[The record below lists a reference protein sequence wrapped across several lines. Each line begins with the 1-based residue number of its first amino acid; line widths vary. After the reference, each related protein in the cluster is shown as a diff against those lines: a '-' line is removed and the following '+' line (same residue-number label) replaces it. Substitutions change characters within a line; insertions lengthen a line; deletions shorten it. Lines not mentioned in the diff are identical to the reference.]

1 MEISPQP
8 QQLAV
13 YVNDSDRTGGSEYV
27 KQSAAEAAAM
37 LEGHLTPGNVRSSP
51 PKHVLDRALLEVGAE
66 LYHRRTSRNG
76 IAGLDG
82 GPDSIA
88 PLRIARDPM
97 RACYDILRP
106 YMKPAIA

>member
-1 MEISPQP
+1 MAITPEPAK
-8 QQLAV
+8 LAA

-27 KQSAAEAAAM
+27 QQSAAEAAAM
-37 LEGHLTPGNVRSSP
+37 LEGHLTVTNVRAMP
-51 PKHVLDRALLEVGAE
+51 PEHVVARALLEVGAE

-82 GPDSIA
+82 SPDNIA

-106 YMKPAIA
+106 YMKPALA